1 MEGGAQATVMNLATY
16 LETLGTV
23 ITKVFEWVVDA
34 LGVITSNPILLVP
47 FGIMAVYT
55 VIKVLK
61 KIKIQ
66 KKIKKLIT

>member
-1 MEGGAQATVMNLATY
+1 MESGAQATVMNLATY

-61 KIKIQ
+61 KIF
-66 KKIKKLIT
+66 

>member
-47 FGIMAVYT
+47 FP
-55 VIKVLK
+55 LL
-61 KIKIQ
+61 Q
-66 KKIKKLIT
+66 KYPMQ